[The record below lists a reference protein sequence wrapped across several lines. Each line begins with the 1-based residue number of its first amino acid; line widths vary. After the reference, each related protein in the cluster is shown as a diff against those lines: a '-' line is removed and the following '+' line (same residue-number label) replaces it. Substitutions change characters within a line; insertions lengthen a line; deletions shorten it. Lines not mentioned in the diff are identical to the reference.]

1 MKRDVCWRRRG
12 EVGNVGKLESWNVR
26 REGGCL
32 MWDGMGWDGMEYGR
46 WYGVD
51 CDGLMA

>member
-1 MKRDVCWRRRG
+1 MFVGEKGG
-12 EVGNVGKLESWNVR
+12 EVGMLGMLEGRV
-26 REGGCL
+26 L
-32 MWDGMGWDGMEYGR
+32 DVGWDGMEYGR